1 MPYKIERIKKTDKY
15 KVVKIHSG
23 EIKAKKTTLNKAK
36 KQIKFLNYIDKK

>member
-1 MPYKIERIKKTDKY
+1 MPYKIERIKKTDIN
-15 KVVKIHSG
+15 IHSG